1 MHIEKP
7 TPLLPAAALAAC
19 LAVFPGTATATTPG
33 EMLHELNAALRN
45 QPETYNW
52 RAQLDP
58 TFNCWRVGCSQ
69 NLPVISAA
77 VALIKAPI
85 GTTPGGTPYNIYNW
99 WHSFLNCQ
107 NGVSCNVSP
116 AGSLIYFKG
125 SEMMSN
131 TYDWSVT
138 AAVAAVNWWAHQNGD
153 AAMANEARLY
163 LRKTWVVYALAA
175 GSSYARQ
182 YRDDIDDAG
191 NLVGDGTGQ
200 FTHRCQLNTGGTPFF
215 DGPFLPLASPRSKPA
230 AYCADNRGVLLAKAV
245 DWPLTKNN
253 QEHQEQANLRAYIE
267 PNWPG
272 NAFGESVYAL
282 SVSER
287 SLVRDHI
294 NNGNQVPAFL
304 SVLNNGNTR
313 FRVRMHFLGWPG
325 VRVSL
330 IEENA
335 NGNAHGPLYAAKYDR
350 SIQEAHMLYPWR
362 PSASSGYQKGYGRL
376 LPTEISPTEVEASN
390 TADGETPPLNHGG
403 LHILRFSVPSSTPLY
418 HVVVGPSAPA
428 SQI

>member
-1 MHIEKP
+1 MKIKTP
-7 TPLLPAAALAAC
+7 SPLLSAVALLIAI
-19 LAVFPGTATATTPG
+19 LAVFPDFAMATPG

-52 RAQLDP
+52 RANLDP
-58 TFNCWRVGCSQ
+58 TFNCWRVGCSE
-69 NLPVISAA
+69 NLTVIAAA
-77 VALIKAPI
+77 VALVKAPI
-85 GTTPGGTPYNIYNW
+85 GTAPNGTPYNIYNW

-125 SEMMSN
+125 SEMMAN

-138 AAVAAVNWWAHQNGD
+138 AAVSAVNWWAHQHGD
-153 AAMANEARLY
+153 AAMANESRLY

-182 YRDDIDDAG
+182 YRDDIDESG

-200 FTHRCQLNTGGTPFF
+200 FTHRCQVNSAGTPYF
-215 DGPFLPLASPRSKPA
+215 DGPFLPLASPRTNRSF
-230 AYCADNRGVLLAKAV
+230 YCSDSRGVLLAKAIA
-245 DWPLTKNN
+245 WPLTKNN
-253 QEHQEQANLRAYIE
+253 QEDAELANLRAYIE

-272 NAFGESVYAL
+272 NAYGENVYAL
-282 SVSER
+282 NGNER
-287 SLVRDHI
+287 LLIQDHI

-325 VRVSL
+325 VRVSV
-330 IEENA
+330 IEESA
-335 NGNAHGPLYAAKYDR
+335 NNNTKGPLYAAKYDR
-350 SIQEAHMLYPWR
+350 SIREAHMLYPWR
-362 PSASSGYQKGYGRL
+362 PSASSGYQSGYGRL
-376 LPTEISPTEVEASN
+376 LPTEVSPTYVEASN
-390 TADGETPPLNHGG
+390 TADDETPPLNHGG
-403 LHILRFSVPSSTPLY
+403 LHILRFNVPSSPPLY
-418 HVVVGPSAPA
+418 HVVVGPDMPA
-428 SQI
+428 SQM